1 MASGKVIERPQVV
14 LFQDAQGISRLVE
27 AEEADIV
34 CLQVGASVDVHG
46 RATGA
51 IACCT
56 LESCECEA
64 GDKAEGQRCGGL
76 RENPATKA
84 AGVALLLE
92 QLDSEEGLLRRGHT
106 VQVCVSGVTL
116 SSSEILENHKNA
128 GLVHLFLYGYSCMM
142 LNDRLQNTIHSVCCG
157 GLTLETNPACMLT
170 GQSRWQSAR
179 A

>member
-1 MASGKVIERPQVV
+1 MRPAKHEEGPAVRMLSWNVASLRTSLKQVGAGVNARMSLQLSMASGKVIERPQVV

-34 CLQVGASVDVHG
+34 CLQVGASVDAHG

-76 RENPATKA
+76 RENPATNA

-92 QLDSEEGLLRRGHT
+92 QLDSEEGLLRRGYT
-106 VQVCVSGVTL
+106 VQVCVSGFTL
-116 SSSEILENHKNA
+116 SSSEIH
-128 GLVHLFLYGYSCMM
+128 
-142 LNDRLQNTIHSVCCG
+142 
-157 GLTLETNPACMLT
+157 
-170 GQSRWQSAR
+170 
-179 A
+179 